1 MLPAPIVRGFRQ
13 HLGFRLSCS
22 AIGISPINMV
32 IIRNSKTLVNT
43 TNTASVQVEKFGN
56 HMCRATSK
64 YGTDERQFVV
74 INGEDIQI
82 ISFKVF
88 PSIGKKKQSFR
99 TSHIY
104 CMYHLTEI
112 S

>member
-1 MLPAPIVRGFRQ
+1 MRFLFLTDLNHLFQVSPKVVMLPAPIVRVIRQ

-32 IIRNSKTLVNT
+32 LIRNSKTLVNT

-56 HMCRATSK
+56 YMCRATSK

-82 ISFKVF
+82 ISF
-88 PSIGKKKQSFR
+88 
-99 TSHIY
+99 
-104 CMYHLTEI
+104 
-112 S
+112 